1 MTAATIVIGAG
12 LSGLGAASE
21 LLRRGLSCAL
31 IEVRARP
38 GGSICS
44 ERRDGFVLDGGPFAF
59 ERETACTQQP
69 SPWPEAAFIE
79 LQQQEGGR
87 RLFALRDGSE
97 ALVMALSESLPTG
110 ALLTRMAVSSL
121 GEVGT
126 GFAICLENGMVLT
139 APAIIVAAP
148 ARHAW
153 RMLYSLRP
161 QVGAAL
167 RDFRYDSITRVSLGY
182 RRADIPLPVPA
193 PPDTG
198 FAFCHWTEHESR
210 VPPDHV
216 LLQMG
221 LRMVPPHVPP
231 QQLIAELQANMG
243 WPPTHA
249 VARVDHWPESH
260 CLEVHAPDHA
270 ERMAALRAQLPPGLA
285 LIGSDYGAPRLEDRW
300 RQGRRAARDIAAWL
314 ARQSGKRAR

>member
-1 MTAATIVIGAG
+1 MPAATIIIGAG
-12 LSGLGAASE
+12 LSGLAAASE
-21 LLRRGLSCAL
+21 LLRLGLSCAL

-59 ERETACTQQP
+59 ERETAGAQQP

-97 ALVMALSESLPTG
+97 ALVTLLTDPLPAG

-121 GEVGT
+121 GEAGT
-126 GFAICLENGMVLT
+126 GFALCLENGMVLT
-139 APAIIVAAP
+139 APALIVAAP
-148 ARHAW
+148 ASRAW
-153 RMLYSLRP
+153 RMLYALRP

-210 VPPDHV
+210 VPPGHV

-221 LRMVPPHVPP
+221 LRMVPQHVLP
-231 QQLIAELQANMG
+231 QQLIVELQANMG
-243 WPPTHA
+243 WPPTHT

-260 CLEVHAPDHA
+260 CLEVHAPEHA

-285 LIGSDYGAPRLEDRW
+285 LIGSDYGAPQLEDRW
-300 RQGRRAARDIAAWL
+300 RQGRRAARHIAAWL
-314 ARQSGKRAR
+314 SR

>member
-1 MTAATIVIGAG
+1 MPAATIVIGAG
-12 LSGLGAASE
+12 LSGLAAASE
-21 LLRRGLSCAL
+21 LLRRGLPCAL
-31 IEVRARP
+31 IELRARP

-44 ERRDGFVLDGGPFAF
+44 ERRAGFVLDGGPFAF
-59 ERETACTQQP
+59 EREVAGTQQP
-69 SPWPEAAFIE
+69 SPWPEEAFIE

-87 RLFALRDGSE
+87 RLFALREGSE
-97 ALVMALSESLPTG
+97 ALVTALTDTLSAG

-121 GEVGT
+121 GEAGT
-126 GFAICLENGMVLT
+126 GFAVCLENGMVMT
-139 APAIIVAAP
+139 APALIVAAP

-182 RRADIPLPVPA
+182 PCADIPLPVPA

-198 FAFCHWTEHESR
+198 FAFCHWTEHEAR
-210 VPPDHV
+210 VPPGRL

-221 LRMVPPHVPP
+221 LRMVPPHVPS
-231 QQLIAELQANMG
+231 QQIIRELQANMG
-243 WPPTHA
+243 WPPTHL
-249 VARVDHWPESH
+249 VARADHWPESH
-260 CLEVHAPDHA
+260 CLEVHAPNHA
-270 ERMAALRAQLPPGLA
+270 ERMALLRAQLPPGLA
-285 LIGSDYGAPRLEDRW
+285 LIGSDYGAPLLEDRW

-314 ARQSGKRAR
+314 ARHSGSRAR